1 MLRLQ
6 IMEVSCAHYQK
17 VGATNY
23 TPPPPSGRESESL
36 GYHGS

>member
-17 VGATNY
+17 VGAANY
-23 TPPPPSGRESESL
+23 PLPPTLWL
-36 GYHGS
+36 GA